1 MLKKILRLVILL
13 VALFSLPIFANAEE
27 AKTESKVIH
36 SVNGKI
42 ECYRLDDNKMYFNQ
56 VLQEIRL
63 NLMAEK
69 RLREIVTIIEEKKE
83 KRAKTV
89 FIFASLDKMEK
100 DYKPTES
107 VIYTTDCKEFVNE
120 TIAVLTKEIEKPYR
134 LIDISKEY
142 MSEGK
147 VSSYSA
153 TLQREL

>member
-27 AKTESKVIH
+27 AKTENKVIH

-42 ECYRLDDNKMYFNQ
+42 ECYRLEDHKMYFNQ
-56 VLQEIRL
+56 ELQEIRL
-63 NLMAEK
+63 SLMAEK
-69 RLREIVTIIEEKKE
+69 RLKEIVTIIEEKKE
-83 KRAKTV
+83 KRTKTV

-120 TIAVLTKEIEKPYR
+120 TVAILTKEIAKPYR